1 MPTDKVQASLLM
13 QRALLRDRI
22 SYETQEIF
30 KRLLRTHLNLE
41 QAHEYLRERFTKRL
55 AIEGWTLEEVFELVD
70 GQGKNALSVY
80 DIEKLIME
88 YRKCGSRSLMD
99 DVELLFQMYDKS
111 GSNKINFFD
120 FKDQLTPLIN

>member
-1 MPTDKVQASLLM
+1 
-13 QRALLRDRI
+13 
-22 SYETQEIF
+22 
-30 KRLLRTHLNLE
+30 LE

-88 YRKCGSRSLMD
+88 YRKCGSRSLME